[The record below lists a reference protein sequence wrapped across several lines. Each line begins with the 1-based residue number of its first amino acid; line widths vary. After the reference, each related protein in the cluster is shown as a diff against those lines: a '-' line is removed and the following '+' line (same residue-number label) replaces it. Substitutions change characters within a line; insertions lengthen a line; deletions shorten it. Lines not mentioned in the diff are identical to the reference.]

1 MNYQDTIETLPVE
14 ESKPNQEQLALA
26 MSIFEYEK
34 EMNCVGSEVKDVVSI
49 VILFI
54 LFSLPQLD
62 ELLKKYIPQLRNQV
76 FLVTFKISD
85 GCRNPSFIADS
96 ILVIFNR
103 LIMAPGTP

>member
-76 FLVTFKISD
+76 FLVTFKCI
-85 GCRNPSFIADS
+85 CVVFLYYMFKNYQ
-96 ILVIFNR
+96 VIKHQK
-103 LIMAPGTP
+103 